1 MDDKNHHA
9 TPDDDEPA
17 VPATPPAD
25 AEASAADPRDTEIA
39 ALKDRTLRL
48 QADFDNYRKRA
59 ARDREDQA
67 RRACEHI
74 LEDLLPVLDHF
85 DLGLKAAQKHHV
97 KHAVIDGLGNV
108 LKQFEQ
114 VLEKAG
120 VVPIETLGKVFDPH
134 LHECVAHL
142 PSEEHPEHVIIQETR
157 RGYRL
162 GAFLL
167 RASQVIVS
175 TGPAK
180 TGAPAAPP
188 PDKETEPSE

>member
-1 MDDKNHHA
+1 MDDTANS
-9 TPDDDEPA
+9 PDPEISLPE
-17 VPATPPAD
+17 TPPAE
-25 AEASAADPRDTEIA
+25 AETPALDPRDTEIA
-39 ALKDRTLRL
+39 ALKDRLIRL

-59 ARDREDQA
+59 IRDREDQA
-67 RRACEHI
+67 RRACERI
-74 LEDLLPVLDHF
+74 LEDILPVLDHF

-97 KHAVIDGLGNV
+97 KHSVIEGLGSV

-120 VVPIETLGKVFDPH
+120 VKAIETVGQVFDPH

-142 PSEEHPEHVIIQETR
+142 PSEERPDHVIIQETR

-162 GAFLL
+162 GTYLL

-180 TGAPAAPP
+180 GKEPAEA
-188 PDKETEPSE
+188 DAGKDE

>member
-1 MDDKNHHA
+1 MDDKNKHA
-9 TPDDDEPA
+9 TPDDNEPA
-17 VPATPPAD
+17 APATPPAE
-25 AEASAADPRDTEIA
+25 AEVPAADPRDTEIA
-39 ALKDRTLRL
+39 ALKERLLRL

-162 GAFLL
+162 GTFLL
-167 RASQVIVS
+167 RASQVIAS

-188 PDKETEPSE
+188 PDKKTEPSE